1 MDYYNI
7 EGNGDLARDPY
18 TNSIVNVNKLD
29 YEHYVEG
36 RKAKEMKNQR
46 VDSLEK
52 DLSDLKGE
60 INEIKSLLKEL
71 VHGN

>member
-1 MDYYNI
+1 M
-7 EGNGDLARDPY
+7 
-18 TNSIVNVNKLD
+18 NKLD

-36 RKAKEMKNQR
+36 RKAKAMKNQR

>member
-1 MDYYNI
+1 MEYYDV
-7 EGNGDLARDPY
+7 EGNGDLARDPS
-18 TNSIVNVNKLD
+18 TNAIINVNNVD

-36 RKAKEMKNQR
+36 RKAKMLKNEK
-46 VDSLEK
+46 VDSMEK